1 MLCMLIGI
9 LQCIL
14 LAGQIAPRGSGAG
27 AAIGTELAKAS
38 VEGGWH
44 WAVLIGG
51 PIVLLLLGI
60 GVYKLRQMIKGE

>member
-1 MLCMLIGI
+1 MLCTLNSTLAHI
-9 LQCIL
+9 LASGQ
-14 LAGQIAPRGSGAG
+14 LAQVRSSGATG
-27 AAIGTELAKAS
+27 LGTELAKAS